1 MKNLSI
7 TQLSIIVLLCL
18 AVIALWLRAEHF
30 KSEAERFE
38 VNYEAAL
45 IIYTKEKALVQ
56 TLTAKEVKEHFPDLV
71 QKIEAATGTKI
82 KKVES
87 VITGTAHITTGR
99 EYVILR
105 DTLTIHDTIRM
116 GRIVHI
122 KDRCIDH
129 TVFFPDNLDTATV
142 DLSVDLD
149 IVAAFTR
156 ERENKKGNRVIWPFG
171 KKVSRGHL
179 KVMCGDEAVQDS
191 IIAIKFK

>member
-1 MKNLSI
+1 MKQLYIIIALSI
-7 TQLSIIVLLCL
+7 AI
-18 AVIALWLRAEHF
+18 IALWLRSEHF
-30 KSEAERFE
+30 RSEAERFE

-45 IIYTKEKALVQ
+45 SIYAKEKALVQ
-56 TLTAKEVKEHFPDLV
+56 TLTAKEAKQHFPDLV
-71 QKIEAATGTKI
+71 RDVEAATGTKI

-105 DTLTIHDTIRM
+105 DTLTIHDTVRM
-116 GRIVHI
+116 GRVVYI

-129 TVFFPDNLDTATV
+129 TVFFPDNMDTAQI

-156 ERENKKGNRVIWPFG
+156 ERENKKGKRAIWPFG

-179 KVMCGDEAVQDS
+179 KVMCGEEAVQDS